1 MLPLQSSS
9 TTMMA
14 DFVSIFMTKDSRQIE
29 GKAYLELIDH
39 VNVKCSLCKLMLA
52 DSDILQRGHN
62 YDIKMIPC
70 VPCSKMNV
78 LYGH

>member
-9 TTMMA
+9 TIMMA

-39 VNVKCSLCKLMLA
+39 VNVKCSWCKLMLA
-52 DSDILQRGHN
+52 ASYIIQRGHH

-70 VPCSKMNV
+70 VSCSKMNM
-78 LYGH
+78 